1 MAEKSKEQMK
11 KKIKNTIMQ
20 RLQTELSELKKEKTK
35 LRFIEKFEQN
45 KYLEELTFED
55 TIEMMKLRLNMIEVK
70 CNYKGMY
77 KNNLRCDVCKSRDDT
92 TEHILQCKQTGV
104 SITEII
110 EEIKQ
115 PSKSVIR
122 EVNKVMK
129 SREEMGVKTVIVN
142 KEDGDDM

>member
-1 MAEKSKEQMK
+1 MG
-11 KKIKNTIMQ
+11 
-20 RLQTELSELKKEKTK
+20 
-35 LRFIEKFEQN
+35 
-45 KYLEELTFED
+45 LTFED

-77 KNNLRCDVCKSRDDT
+77 KNNLRCDVCKSSDDT
-92 TEHILQCKQTGV
+92 TEHILQCKRTGI

-129 SREEMGVKTVIVN
+129 AREEMGVKAVIVN
-142 KEDGDDM
+142 KEDGDTCKETI